1 MFTEDMNGFKA
12 GDVEYPEVAN
22 TNSGISFKVNG
33 LSPIAVGWKD
43 VKDDSAGGGGNDG
56 GNGSGS
62 TGGSGSNG
70 GSGNGSS
77 GGSGSGSGGGS
88 GSGSSG
94 GVSNGSGNGGNGNG
108 SAPNISG
115 TQANSPV
122 TGDNLPIMLYVLL
135 AAAAFG
141 VMTVIYV
148 RKKKN

>member
-1 MFTEDMNGFKA
+1 M
-12 GDVEYPEVAN
+12 
-22 TNSGISFKVNG
+22 
-33 LSPIAVGWKD
+33 
-43 VKDDSAGGGGNDG
+43 KDDSAGDG
-56 GNGSGS
+56 GNGGGS
-62 TGGSGSNG
+62 NGGNGSGSNG

-77 GGSGSGSGGGS
+77 GG
-88 GSGSSG
+88 
-94 GVSNGSGNGGNGNG
+94 VSNGSGNSSNGGSG